1 MRRRVDA
8 KGWRRTRRA
17 IEAEVGRAQRGPVEG
32 RCRVDAEGW
41 MEGPLKD
48 HVVLVCDGDDIVMEV
63 GNTAV
68 GRELGNG
75 NETVWCKEWKNV
87 GLGSHGRDIVE
98 GKSGDSG

>member
-17 IEAEVGRAQRGPVEG
+17 IEAEVGRTQRGPVEG

-48 HVVLVCDGDDIVMEV
+48 HVVLVGDGDEIVVEIS
-63 GNTAV
+63 NTAV
-68 GRELGNG
+68 GRELRNG
-75 NETVWCKEWKNV
+75 DEAVRRKEWKNV
-87 GLGSHGRDIVE
+87 GLGSNGWDIVE
-98 GKSGDSG
+98 GECGDSG